1 MKFVVNNNGGSKMKK
16 SIISRLDY
24 FDRSV
29 IVLCILVILIMIICF
44 MIGSTYKVNKLCNK
58 YEGNLPFCK
67 VSKITYVEQK

>member
-1 MKFVVNNNGGSKMKK
+1 MKK

-24 FDRSV
+24 LDKCV
-29 IVLCILVILIMIICF
+29 IVLCITIVLTMVTCF
-44 MIGSTYKVNKLCNK
+44 MLGSTYKVNKLCNK

>member
-1 MKFVVNNNGGSKMKK
+1 MKK

-24 FDRSV
+24 FDWSV
-29 IVLCILVILIMIICF
+29 IVLCITIILIMIICF

>member
-1 MKFVVNNNGGSKMKK
+1 MKFVVNNSGGSKMNK

-24 FDRSV
+24 FDKCA
-29 IVLCILVILIMIICF
+29 IVLCIIIVLTMFTCF